1 MEAYFSLIFSIIF
14 LSFLFSIFYL
24 ILDISKTDSNIYK
37 KENNKECYTNTIYI
51 RKNNKWIEYNIFC

>member
-1 MEAYFSLIFSIIF
+1 MNALIFSIIF

-24 ILDISKTDSNIYK
+24 ILDISKIDSNTCK
-37 KENNKECYTNTIYI
+37 KESNKECTNTIYI